1 MSESAPQPPST
12 ADEQRLRSET
22 LRRRTFAIISHPD
35 AGKTTLTEKL
45 LLHGGAIHLAGS
57 VKARKAARH
66 ATSDWMELEKQ
77 RGISITSSVLNF
89 EHAGFRMNL
98 LDTPGHQDFSED
110 TYRTLSAADAAVM
123 LIDSAKGVEPQ
134 TKKLFAVARQ
144 RGIPVFTFVNKM
156 DRHGRE
162 PFELLQEVEDL
173 LGIRTVPI
181 NFPVGQGPDFKG
193 VAQLWDEI
201 GANATRHRD
210 SLAPHAAAVAALSAT
225 DRSKL
230 IEDVQMLE
238 VAGDPFDFDKIRKG
252 ELSPAFFGSAWTE
265 VGIDMFMDAFVKLAP
280 PPCPQRTST
289 GTVVEPTEPRFTGF
303 VFKIQANMDPAHRDR
318 LAFIRICSGKF
329 QRGMDVLHV
338 REGKT
343 LRLAMPHEL
352 FAQERV
358 VIEEAWP
365 GDVIGLFD
373 KGNLRIG
380 DTLCTGP
387 GFDFVELP
395 RFSPEIF
402 ARLRGK
408 DAMKRKQLEKGVL
421 QLSEEG
427 AIQIFNQRGMGLKDP
442 IIGAVGALQF
452 EVLQYRIE
460 HEYGAQIVLDKL
472 PYTVARWVQGDKF
485 DAQSFEHETDAMV
498 VVDKDGNDIALFKN
512 EWNLNYAAGRH
523 PEWTWSGAAPIKAAA
538 AKKR

>member
-1 MSESAPQPPST
+1 MSESAVTST
-12 ADEQRLRSET
+12 RTPEQQRLDNET
-22 LRRRTFAIISHPD
+22 QRRRTFAIISHPD

-89 EHAGFRMNL
+89 EHGPYRINL

-110 TYRTLSAADAAVM
+110 TYRTLAAADAAVM
-123 LIDSAKGVEPQ
+123 LIDSAKGVEEQ
-134 TKKLFAVARQ
+134 TKKLFKVCRQ
-144 RGIPVFTFVNKM
+144 RGIPIFTFVNKM

-162 PFELLQEVEDL
+162 PFELLHEVEDV

-181 NFPVGQGPDFKG
+181 NFPVGQGPQFKA
-193 VAQLWDEI
+193 VAQLWDDL
-201 GANATRHRD
+201 GPNATRRQHA
-210 SLAPHAAAVAALSAT
+210 LAPHAAAVAGLSET
-225 DRSKL
+225 DRKKL
-230 IEDVQMLE
+230 EDDVGLLE
-238 VAGDPFDFDKIRKG
+238 VAGDPFHFEMIRKG

-265 VGIDMFMDAFVKLAP
+265 VGVDEFLDAFCRLAP
-280 PPCPQRTST
+280 SPGPRHTADGREVQPQD
-289 GTVVEPTEPRFTGF
+289 PRFSGF

-318 LAFIRICSGKF
+318 LAFIRICSGRF

-338 REGKT
+338 REEKN

-380 DTLCTGP
+380 DTLCVPP
-387 GFDFVELP
+387 GFEFAELP

-408 DAMKRKQLEKGVL
+408 DAMKRKQLEKGLL

-427 AIQIFNQRGMGLKDP
+427 AIQVFSQRGMGLKDP
-442 IIGAVGALQF
+442 IIGAVGALQL

-460 HEYGAQIVLDKL
+460 NEYGAQLILDRL
-472 PYTVARWVQGDKF
+472 PYTVARWVEGQGF
-485 DAQSFEHETDAMV
+485 DPEKFEHETDAMV
-498 VVDKDGNDIALFKN
+498 VVDKDDNFIALFKN

-523 PEWTWSGAAPIKAAA
+523 PEWKWMPTAPVRATA
-538 AKKR
+538 RR

>member
-1 MSESAPQPPST
+1 V
-12 ADEQRLRSET
+12 ADEQRLRAET

-110 TYRTLSAADAAVM
+110 TYRTLAAADAAVM
-123 LIDSAKGVEPQ
+123 LIDAGKGVEPQ
-134 TKKLFAVARQ
+134 TRKLFAVCRAR
-144 RGIPVFTFVNKM
+144 RIPIFTFVNKM

-162 PFELLQEVEDL
+162 PFELLHEVEEV
-173 LGIRTVPI
+173 LGIRTCPI
-181 NFPVGQGPDFKG
+181 TWPVGEGPQFTAAARLFDDLGPDARRRADPLAACMADATLVYK
-193 VAQLWDEI
+193 AREEI
-201 GANATRHRD
+201 EL
-210 SLAPHAAAVAALSAT
+210 LAH
-225 DRSKL
+225 
-230 IEDVQMLE
+230 
-238 VAGDPFDFDKIRKG
+238 AGDAFDFGGVQRG

-265 VGIDMFMDAFVKLAP
+265 VGIAEFLDAFVRLAP
-280 PPCPQRTST
+280 PPGPRHTA
-289 GTVVEPTEPRFTGF
+289 GGVEVDPLEPRFSGF

-318 LAFIRICSGKF
+318 LAFIRVCSGRF

-338 REGKT
+338 REGKP
-343 LRLAMPHEL
+343 LRLSMPHEL

-358 VIEEAWP
+358 VIEEAYP

-373 KGNLRIG
+373 KGTLRIG
-380 DTLCTGP
+380 DTLAEPP
-387 GFDFVELP
+387 GFEFAELP

-408 DAMKRKQLEKGVL
+408 DAMKRKQMEKGLL

-427 AIQIFNQRGMGLKDP
+427 AIQVFAQRGQLLKDP
-442 IIGAVGALQF
+442 VIGAVGVLQL
-452 EVLQYRIE
+452 EVLQYRLE
-460 HEYGAQIVLDKL
+460 HEYGAQIVLDRL
-472 PYTVARWVQGDKF
+472 PYSVARWVEGPGF
-485 DAQSFEHETDAMV
+485 DAAAFEHETDALV
-498 VVDKDGNDIALFKN
+498 VEDRDGNFIALFRN
-512 EWNLNYAAGRH
+512 DWSLGYAAGRH
-523 PEWTWSGAAPIKAAA
+523 PAWKWMPTAPMRAS
-538 AKKR
+538 AK

>member
-1 MSESAPQPPST
+1 VTEPEISPES
-12 ADEQRLRSET
+12 QRLRAET
-22 LRRRTFAIISHPD
+22 QRRRTFAIISHPD

-89 EHAGFRMNL
+89 EHRGYRINL

-110 TYRTLSAADAAVM
+110 TYRTLAAADAAVM
-123 LIDSAKGVEPQ
+123 LIDSGKGVEEQ
-134 TKKLFAVARQ
+134 TKKLFKVCRQ
-144 RGIPVFTFVNKM
+144 RGIPIFTFVNKL

-173 LGIRTVPI
+173 LGIRTCPI
-181 NFPVGQGPDFKG
+181 NWPVGQGPDFAG
-193 VAQLWDEI
+193 VAQLWD
-201 GANATRHRD
+201 GLGPDATRRAD
-210 SLAPHAAAVAALSAT
+210 ALAPHADAVAALRET
-225 DRSKL
+225 DRNRL
-230 IEDVQMLE
+230 REDVEMLE
-238 VAGDPFDFDKIRKG
+238 VAGDPFDFARIRAG

-265 VGIDMFMDAFVKLAP
+265 VGVDEFLDAFVALAP
-280 PPCPQRTST
+280 APGARHTAEGRDVQP
-289 GTVVEPTEPRFTGF
+289 GDARFSGF

-318 LAFIRICSGKF
+318 LAFIRICSGRF

-338 REGKT
+338 REQKP
-343 LRLAMPHEL
+343 LRLSMPHEL

-380 DTLCTGP
+380 DTLCEPP
-387 GFDFVELP
+387 GFDFAELP

-408 DAMKRKQLEKGVL
+408 DAMKRKQMEKGLL

-427 AIQIFNQRGMGLKDP
+427 AIQVFSQRGLGAKDP
-442 IIGAVGALQF
+442 IIGAVGALQL
-452 EVLQYRIE
+452 EVLQYRLE
-460 HEYGAQIVLDKL
+460 HEYGAQILLDRL
-472 PYTVARWVQGDKF
+472 PYTVARWVDGQGF
-485 DAQSFEHETDAMV
+485 EPQAFEHETDTMV
-498 VVDKDGNDIALFKN
+498 VLDKDENLIALFKN
-512 EWNLNYAAGRH
+512 EWNLGYAAGRH
-523 PEWTWSGAAPIKAAA
+523 PEWKWLPTAPVRASKE
-538 AKKR
+538 KRK